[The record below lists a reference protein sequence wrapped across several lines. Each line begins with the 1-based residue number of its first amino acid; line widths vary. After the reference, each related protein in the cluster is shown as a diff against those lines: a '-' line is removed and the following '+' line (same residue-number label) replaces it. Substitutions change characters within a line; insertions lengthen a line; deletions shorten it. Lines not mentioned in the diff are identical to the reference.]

1 MLRMILV
8 FHPSLAAGKL
18 GDLHSPDLSHAFPGR
33 LKQIFVHR
41 SGTTTLNR

>member
-1 MLRMILV
+1 MLRMTLV
-8 FHPSLAAGKL
+8 SHPSLAAGKL
-18 GDLHSPDLSHAFPGR
+18 GDLHSPDLSHAFPG